1 MKPGL
6 PDGGGVITRLPVTDG
21 AVTILVPVDV
31 VVWGDAVLGC
41 GPANVSVIPSVV
53 IVVWALEIGNGVTTL
68 NDSRGTNDQC

>member
-1 MKPGL
+1 
-6 PDGGGVITRLPVTDG
+6 
-21 AVTILVPVDV
+21 
-31 VVWGDAVLGC
+31 LGC